1 MHVLTILTTL
11 RTEITQAE
19 CATTQAWD
27 RYVQA
32 RSDHSFLQAMD
43 ATQQTITLH
52 RQLAQRLEQLVGL
65 PEATREDEAKSYSAS
80 GAVCGLRPQASA
92 MSS

>member
-19 CATTQAWD
+19 CATTQAWN

-32 RSDHSFLQAMD
+32 RSDHAFLQAMD

-65 PEATREDEAKSYSAS
+65 PEVTREEEQPSVTAS
-80 GAVCGLRPQASA
+80 LAPCAA
-92 MSS
+92 